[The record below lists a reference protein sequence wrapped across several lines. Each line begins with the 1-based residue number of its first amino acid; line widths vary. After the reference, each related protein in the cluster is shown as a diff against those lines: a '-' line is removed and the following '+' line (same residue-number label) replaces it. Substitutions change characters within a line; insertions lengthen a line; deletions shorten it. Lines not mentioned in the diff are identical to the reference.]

1 MAMQNT
7 TEPAHP
13 GLDEKSGRLPENGA
27 ADTAGGPRGD
37 RSPGRPARSGPSARG
52 NRLWTVLMLPGTL
65 WMTAFLIGSLVLV
78 ATLAL
83 GTTDALGN
91 PRFGFRPENFSALAE
106 PAYLEVMLR
115 SLGYA
120 LLTCVI
126 CLLIAYPVAYT
137 IALHGG
143 RFKTLLIALIVV
155 PFFANYLVRMYGWSV
170 VLSDDGPLL
179 QGLRAIGLASD
190 GTKILQTGTSVV
202 AGLVYGFIVFM
213 IIPLY
218 AALERMDVALIEA
231 GRDLYGGP
239 LRTFFHVTLPAT
251 RQGAA
256 AGCVLVFLP
265 AIGDFVSA
273 QLLGGPDQIMIGNL
287 IQDKFFQGQNWPLG
301 SALTMLLLAVLFL
314 GMLGY
319 LRRARKDEAEA
330 IR

>member
-1 MAMQNT
+1 MT
-7 TEPAHP
+7 RRTP
-13 GLDEKSGRLPENGA
+13 SA
-27 ADTAGGPRGD
+27 ANR
-37 RSPGRPARSGPSARG
+37 PGRGPSASGARM
-52 NRLWTVLMLPGTL
+52 WTWLMLPGTL
-65 WMTAFLIGSLVLV
+65 WMTGFLLASLVLV
-78 ATLAL
+78 ATLAF
-83 GTTDALGN
+83 GTTDPLGN
-91 PRFGFRPENFSALAE
+91 PRFGLNFDNVATLAD
-106 PAYLEVMLR
+106 PAYRTVLLR

-120 LLTCVI
+120 LITCAI
-126 CLLIAYPVAYT
+126 CLAVAYPVAYT

-143 RFKTLLIALIVV
+143 RFKNALIAAIVV

-179 QGLRAIGLASD
+179 RALRTAGIAD
-190 GTKILQTGTSVV
+190 GDTKILQTGAGVI

-218 AALERMDVALIEA
+218 AALERMDTSLVEA

-239 LRTFFHVTLPAT
+239 LRTFFFVTVPAT

-265 AIGDFVSA
+265 AMGDFVSA
-273 QLLGGPDQIMIGNL
+273 QLMGGPDQIMIGNL

-301 SALTMLLLAVLFL
+301 SALTMLLMAVLFL

-319 LRRARKDEAEA
+319 LRRTRKDEAEA
-330 IR
+330 VR

>member
-1 MAMQNT
+1 MAGSKT
-7 TEPAHP
+7 PVPARP
-13 GLDEKSGRLPENGA
+13 GPDTHRLPLGKAAGEPGPDGA
-27 ADTAGGPRGD
+27 PTQ
-37 RSPGRPARSGPSARG
+37 PARTGPSAAG

-65 WMTAFLIGSLVLV
+65 WMAAFLIGSLILV
-78 ATLAL
+78 ATLAF
-83 GTTDALGN
+83 GTTDPLGN
-91 PRFGFRPENFSALAE
+91 PRFGFNPENFAALAE
-106 PAYLEVMLR
+106 PAYRAVMVR

-120 LLTCVI
+120 LLTCLI
-126 CLLIAYPVAYT
+126 CLLVAYPVAYA

-143 RFKTLLIALIVV
+143 RFKTLLIAAIVV

-179 QGLRAIGLASD
+179 KALRGIGLVGDDA
-190 GTKILQTGTSVV
+190 KVLQTGVGVV
-202 AGLVYGFIVFM
+202 AGLVYGFVVFM

-218 AALERMDVALIEA
+218 AALERMDVSLIEA

-239 LRTFFHVTLPAT
+239 LRTFVHVTLPAT

-265 AIGDFVSA
+265 AMGDFVSA
-273 QLLGGPDQIMIGNL
+273 QLMGGPDQIMIGNL

-301 SALTMLLLAVLFL
+301 SALTMLMMAVLFL

-330 IR
+330 VR